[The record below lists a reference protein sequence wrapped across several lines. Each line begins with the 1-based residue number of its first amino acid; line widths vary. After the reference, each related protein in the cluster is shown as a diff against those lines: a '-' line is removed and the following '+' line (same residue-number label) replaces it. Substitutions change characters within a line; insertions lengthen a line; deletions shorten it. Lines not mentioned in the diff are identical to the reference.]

1 MHNLDSSYDCS
12 LTSQDVPKLKSEL
25 ASLKRQAQTD
35 TSSKEL
41 REAINRVE
49 NQLHFIKNK
58 CSLR

>member
-1 MHNLDSSYDCS
+1 MLNLDSSYDCS

-25 ASLKRQAQTD
+25 ESLKRQVQTE

-41 REAINRVE
+41 QEAINRVE

>member
-12 LTSQDVPKLKSEL
+12 LTAEDVPRLKSEL
-25 ASLKRQAQTD
+25 ESLKRQAHSEI
-35 TSSKEL
+35 SSKEL
-41 REAINRVE
+41 QEAINRVE

>member
-1 MHNLDSSYDCS
+1 MLNLDSSYDCS

-25 ASLKRQAQTD
+25 ESLKRQAQTD

-41 REAINRVE
+41 QEAINRVE

>member
-12 LTSQDVPKLKSEL
+12 LASEDVPRLNSEL
-25 ASLKRQAQTD
+25 ESLKRQSQSE

-41 REAINRVE
+41 QEAINRVE